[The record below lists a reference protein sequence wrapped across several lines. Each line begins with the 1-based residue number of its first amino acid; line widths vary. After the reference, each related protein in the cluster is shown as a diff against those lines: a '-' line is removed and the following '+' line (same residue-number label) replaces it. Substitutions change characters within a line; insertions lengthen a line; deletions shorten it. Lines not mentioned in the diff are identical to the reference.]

1 MNHQLLWAQIIT
13 ILQLTS
19 FTYMLSL
26 YSMSSG
32 ALVDHIHTYKDNNM
46 SAVHDKNL

>member
-19 FTYMLSL
+19 LTYMLSL

-32 ALVDHIHTYKDNNM
+32 ALVDHISHLQIQQYECGP
-46 SAVHDKNL
+46 